1 MAAQAARVGAGASTG
16 RHPPRRR
23 ALSSLQQPSPLHSP
37 PAAASDAFAAH
48 PPVLAQAHGG
58 DPLIPFSGALEAK
71 LLDMPEDERE
81 VYCKEVSSLGKVCSA
96 RWV

>member
-1 MAAQAARVGAGASTG
+1 M
-16 RHPPRRR
+16 
-23 ALSSLQQPSPLHSP
+23 
-37 PAAASDAFAAH
+37 
-48 PPVLAQAHGG
+48 LAQAHGG